1 MCDNVLPVLSNIA
14 KPEGSGDDV
23 DVQLDVLKL
32 FAELSVHCG
41 DVENLE
47 NKIGKL
53 FNKLVV
59 STQRGHCFRQYCV
72 TIFRHE
78 GSMHCHLVG
87 IKMPEK
93 QREGNIRKI
102 QHLFSYILHKWH
114 QNCTF
119 PSQYFNAF
127 PWQVNFASG
136 QGDFQLTCPGGQ
148 FEILAIEWYD

>member
-59 STQRGHCFRQYCV
+59 STLKRV
-72 TIFRHE
+72 LLSDVIA
-78 GSMHCHLVG
+78 
-87 IKMPEK
+87 
-93 QREGNIRKI
+93 N
-102 QHLFSYILHKWH
+102 
-114 QNCTF
+114 
-119 PSQYFNAF
+119 
-127 PWQVNFASG
+127 
-136 QGDFQLTCPGGQ
+136 
-148 FEILAIEWYD
+148 

>member
-1 MCDNVLPVLSNIA
+1 MTCFQKNVHSTKFVVYMCDNVLPVLSNIA

-59 STQRGHCFRQYCV
+59 STLNRV
-72 TIFRHE
+72 
-78 GSMHCHLVG
+78 
-87 IKMPEK
+87 
-93 QREGNIRKI
+93 
-102 QHLFSYILHKWH
+102 
-114 QNCTF
+114 
-119 PSQYFNAF
+119 AF
-127 PWQVNFASG
+127 
-136 QGDFQLTCPGGQ
+136 
-148 FEILAIEWYD
+148 

>member
-59 STQRGHCFRQYCV
+59 SILKR
-72 TIFRHE
+72 IFLSDVIANEVMKKIPKNKRE
-78 GSMHCHLVG
+78 RKNRAIQQLV
-87 IKMPEK
+87 IC
-93 QREGNIRKI
+93 
-102 QHLFSYILHKWH
+102 ILHKCH
-114 QNCTF
+114 QNVLFLRNTCLF
-119 PSQYFNAF
+119 PRRMKT
-127 PWQVNFASG
+127 VKTKL
-136 QGDFQLTCPGGQ
+136 LTTNRS
-148 FEILAIEWYD
+148 YSSHT